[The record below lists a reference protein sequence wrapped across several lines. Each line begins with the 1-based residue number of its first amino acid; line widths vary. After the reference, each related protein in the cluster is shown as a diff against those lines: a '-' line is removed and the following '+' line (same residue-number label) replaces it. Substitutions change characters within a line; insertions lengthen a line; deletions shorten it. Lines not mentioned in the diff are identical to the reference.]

1 MKRRVAVTGMGIVS
15 PLALTAEETWA
26 KVTRGESGIGPITR
40 FDATDWPVRIAGEV
54 KGFDPLLYMDKKE
67 ARRSDRFIQFALA
80 AAQEAVRS
88 SGLAITS
95 ENAERV
101 GVSVGSGIGG
111 IATIEEQHTI
121 LTQRGHSRIS
131 PFFIPGIIINMV
143 SGQISILFGAKG
155 PNISTVTACATSS
168 HAIGEAARYIQR
180 DEADVMIAGGAEAA
194 VTALSVA
201 GFASM
206 RALSTRND
214 EPQRASR
221 PFDAD
226 RDGFVM
232 GEGAAIL
239 ILEEMDL
246 ARRRGAPIL
255 AEVAG
260 YGLSGDAYHI
270 SAPSE
275 DGDGPARV
283 MSNALRDADI
293 RPEDVDY
300 VNAHGTSTSVGDK
313 VEVLALK
320 RVFGEHARRL
330 AVSSTKSMTG
340 HLLGAAGSLEAALTI
355 LAIRDQIAPPT
366 INLDTPDPECDLDF
380 VPKVARPM
388 PIRYGLSN
396 SFGFGGTNACLI
408 LSKVEE
414 A

>member
-1 MKRRVAVTGMGIVS
+1 MGVVS
-15 PLALTAEETWA
+15 PLALTTEETWA
-26 KVTRGESGIGPITR
+26 KVSRGESGIAPITL
-40 FDATDWPVRIAGEV
+40 FDTTGWPVRIAGEV

-80 AAQEAVRS
+80 AAQEAIRA
-88 SGLAITS
+88 SGLTVGPD
-95 ENAERV
+95 NAERV

-111 IATIEEQHTI
+111 IATIEEQHTV

-180 DEADVMIAGGAEAA
+180 GEADVMIAGGAEAA

-206 RALSTRND
+206 RALSTRNE

-239 ILEEMDL
+239 ILEDMDH
-246 ARRRGAPIL
+246 ARRRGAPVL
-255 AEVAG
+255 AEITG

-283 MSNALRDADI
+283 MANAIRDAGLA
-293 RPEDVDY
+293 PEDVDY
-300 VNAHGTSTSVGDK
+300 VNAHGTSTPVGDK
-313 VEVLALK
+313 VECLALR
-320 RVFGEHARRL
+320 RVFGEHARKL

-355 LAIRDQIAPPT
+355 LAIRDQVAPPT
-366 INLDTPDPECDLDF
+366 INLENPDPDCDLDC

-388 PIRYGLSN
+388 AIRHGLSN

-414 A
+414 P